1 MKNYRSYFILIF
13 LYVSHIGLFA
23 QSTLTFTGTT
33 VGAPMA
39 KFPNF
44 GSTSST
50 CALNASAE
58 PYRIF
63 TLNANTTTTLTVNI
77 TNPISVVAGTDDT
90 GLFWYQTSVDP
101 NAACTN
107 FRAINNDPSGSNL
120 TFAVT
125 AGNTYKLAVVGI
137 FGSADDFSLTV
148 TGFGVTLSVELLDF
162 KGQNTEGGNVLT
174 WTTANEVNNKG
185 FQVERRLGDSQQSTD
200 DSWTTLGFVAAKGKS
215 ATYTFTD
222 DYRLSTVAYYRL
234 RQIDNDGKETLSKV
248 ISIQTNGKPK
258 VRVYPSITKGELT
271 VEGASSFEVVNLI
284 GQIVVKRNSQNLQDI
299 VNLSNLTHGI
309 YLVKGVDT
317 EGVSFSQKI
326 IKQ

>member
-1 MKNYRSYFILIF
+1 MRIYRFYFILIF
-13 LYVSHIGLFA
+13 LYLSHIGSFA
-23 QSTLTFTGTT
+23 QNTLTFSGTT
-33 VGAPMA
+33 VGAPTA
-39 KFPNF
+39 IFPNF
-44 GSTSST
+44 GSTAST
-50 CALNASAE
+50 CGLNTSAE

-77 TNPISVVAGTDDT
+77 TDPISVVMGTDDT

-107 FRAINNDPSGSNL
+107 FKAINNDPSGSNL
-120 TFAVT
+120 TLAVT

-137 FGSADDFSLTV
+137 FGSADPFSLTV
-148 TGFGVTLSVELLDF
+148 TGLDVVISVELLDF
-162 KGQNTEGGNVLT
+162 KGQNTEGGNLLT

-185 FQVERRLGDSQQSTD
+185 FQVERLTSNAE
-200 DSWTTLGFVAAKGKS
+200 WLTLGFVTANGKAS
-215 ATYTFTD
+215 DYQFTD
-222 DYRLSTVAYYRL
+222 HNSLTTAYYRL

-248 ISIQTNGKPK
+248 ISIQTNGKLK

-284 GQIVVKRNSQNLQDI
+284 GQIVVKRNVQNLQDV
-299 VNLSNLTHGI
+299 VNLSNLTQGI

-317 EGVSFSQKI
+317 EGMPFSQKI